1 MLGGSPH
8 QGLHSDTQGR
18 EQPGP
23 SPRKD
28 TGDLAWGAVMD
39 RGTDGAQLRLR
50 SRRGHSGNRSLP
62 QGKGLVGGSCLR
74 NSPGEKRGGFPV
86 PPRQVKDELPGLWA
100 TPEWALVSKEAPPG
114 WADPE
119 GPGARGPH
127 CCPLW
132 APPQGKAE
140 GCVHT
145 RAVT

>member
-50 SRRGHSGNRSLP
+50 SRPGAFWEQESSTRQGARG
-62 QGKGLVGGSCLR
+62 GLLSQEQTW
-74 NSPGEKRGGFPV
+74 GEKRGFSCTPTPGQG
-86 PPRQVKDELPGLWA
+86 RTPGLWA

-119 GPGARGPH
+119 GPRARGPH